1 MKAIPTVA
9 QKSLLTALLLTLL
22 SACTVY
28 YGSPLEPA
36 TRAVITRFVP
46 DRGEGAVYRR
56 GQAISFTLSSQRD
69 GYLSLLVIDPDGS
82 RYAIARN
89 LPVRAGSNRLSGPT
103 RTTRFAVVPP
113 ARTAGGT
120 APGPRLLQRPA
131 AAWARRRL
139 RLRRRAGPGSL
150 RLRRRRDVLRLEPA
164 LGSSVPGERASR
176 AMIKGNAELSLSW
189 TARYS
194 PTDASA
200 TPEPSG
206 FTLH

>member
-113 ARTAGGT
+113 AGPHRVRAYFSDLPLPGHGAGFGFDVE
-120 APGPRLLQRPA
+120 RDL
-131 AAWARRRL
+131 ARYAF
-139 RLRRRAGPGSL
+139 AGAETSFVLSL
-150 RLRRRRDVLRLEPA
+150 R
-164 LGSSVPGERASR
+164 
-176 AMIKGNAELSLSW
+176 
-189 TARYS
+189 
-194 PTDASA
+194 
-200 TPEPSG
+200 
-206 FTLH
+206 